1 MSQDHNPLY
10 GKDSQEPLA
19 RLKSRSVRERFLQAA
34 GLMAMASILL
44 VAAILSGVPAIVV
57 AALVPLLFSLFP
69 LAEVR
74 TIQRLR
80 AVEIFDDGIRL
91 PTPLV
96 RIGRSDFLSRDRI
109 ERLDLHESPYRPYIE
124 FFLVNGSSSK
134 SIILEKEFIFDWTGF
149 LEALSKMGLVGIA
162 KETPLPEGVA
172 AVRNTHA
179 VRKLQRV
186 FSTFVVLTLVVIAIL
201 IFSGVRGI
209 LSILG
214 GLLAI
219 LTMFAVLSYEA
230 RSVPLRFAVD
240 GGNLR
245 VRTTFGQRLFRLHE
259 SDMYI
264 GRERLLIRGR
274 DGRIWEFR
282 HIDPDVIRYLA
293 SLPRVRAAG

>member
-57 AALVPLLFSLFP
+57 AALVPL
-69 LAEVR
+69 
-74 TIQRLR
+74 
-80 AVEIFDDGIRL
+80 IRL